1 MAAVV
6 SDNDNT
12 LDGTNG
18 EEDPSEREVAAET
31 NRRNE
36 MSSSIAT
43 LRANPKYS
51 DFLILC
57 GGHIFPAHKAIIC
70 SQSDFF
76 AKVFDSHFSVGYRV
90 ASSSLTSKP
99 SDHDIAGSLHGA
111 NQAP

>member
-43 LRANPKYS
+43 
-51 DFLILC
+51 
-57 GGHIFPAHKAIIC
+57 
-70 SQSDFF
+70 
-76 AKVFDSHFSVGYRV
+76 
-90 ASSSLTSKP
+90 
-99 SDHDIAGSLHGA
+99 
-111 NQAP
+111 